1 MRSGLLKLSF
11 ALCVFVAADSCLAQT
26 GGGTASGS
34 TASGATSGL
43 SGGGSSNLSGQGVSG
58 LIVPQ
63 GTSTAAQTFVGGSQ
77 TEMFVGGTSA
87 GGNQGRSNRQF
98 QAFQNTQTQTQGNTG
113 TTGTPRA
120 IRTALRVS
128 FNFPT
133 PSQSSLGNVGANR
146 VSLQRFL
153 VFRPELAGITVQ
165 QQANGVVV
173 MTGEVQDAETRRLAT
188 GLLRIQPGV
197 RGVRDQLTLTQK

>member
-1 MRSGLLKLSF
+1 MRSGLVQLSF
-11 ALCVFVAADSCLAQT
+11 ALCVFVAADSCMAQT
-26 GGGTASGS
+26 GGGTASGGA
-34 TASGATSGL
+34 ASGGTSGL
-43 SGGGSSNLSGQGVSG
+43 NGGGSSNLSGQGVSG

-63 GTSTAAQTFVGGSQ
+63 GTSTATQTFVGGSQ
-77 TEMFVGGTSA
+77 TQMFVGGTSA
-87 GGNQGRSNRQF
+87 GGNQARSNRQF
-98 QAFQNTQTQTQGNTG
+98 QAVQNTQTQTRGNTG

-128 FNFPT
+128 FDFPS
-133 PSQSSLGNVGANR
+133 PSQSAFGNAVANQ

-153 VFRPELAGITVQ
+153 VLRPELAGITVQ

-197 RGVRDQLTLTQK
+197 RSVRDQLTLTQN